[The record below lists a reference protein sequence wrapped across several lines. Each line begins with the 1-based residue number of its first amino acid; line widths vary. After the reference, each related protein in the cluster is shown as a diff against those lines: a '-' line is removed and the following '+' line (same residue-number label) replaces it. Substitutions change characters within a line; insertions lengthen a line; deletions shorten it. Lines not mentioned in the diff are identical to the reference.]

1 MKTENGIAKTT
12 IEAVRIIYNNDE
24 AILDYLADLH
34 DRKTI
39 LKGMDELTQKM
50 REKSLPNFLLLFNAK
65 TDNLVILIICKPS
78 YVDMD
83 EPNRYILYSHSSLR
97 QLCIYF
103 GQYINNI
110 QTSDQRVLK
119 ELQDISRFLSYEWA
133 RSKEKQNP
141 ADFRG

>member
-24 AILDYLADLH
+24 AILDYLAELK
-34 DRKTI
+34 DRNSI
-39 LKGMDELTQKM
+39 FKGMDELTQKM
-50 REKSLPNFLLLFNAK
+50 REKSLPNYLLLFNAK
-65 TDNLVILIICKPS
+65 TDNLVILIICNPT
-78 YVDMD
+78 YIDL
-83 EPNRYILYSHSSLR
+83 ERGNRYILYSHSSLR

-119 ELQDISRFLSYEWA
+119 ELQDISRFLTYELA
-133 RSKEKQNP
+133 RSEEKQNP
-141 ADFRG
+141 TDFRG

>member
-83 EPNRYILYSHSSLR
+83 EPNKYILYSHSSLR

-103 GQYINNI
+103 GQYVNNI
-110 QTSDQRVLK
+110 TLK
-119 ELQDISRFLSYEWA
+119 DKAYKEIQDISRFLFYEWA
-133 RSKEKQNP
+133 KSEEKQTP
-141 ADFRG
+141 TDFRG